1 MKKILLPLLLLVALG
16 AGYVYYTSLQKPTDV
31 PVANLPVTG
40 DVMTG
45 DLQITSGSVSGDF
58 ETASGSYIVWKATK
72 PTWYH
77 TGKVFLTEGN
87 VSIVSG
93 VITSGSFNLDM
104 TSITLD
110 DIDNAKLLGDIK
122 NAIFSVS
129 TYPTSQFV
137 ITTVS
142 SSATGY
148 TVQGNLT
155 IAGQTH
161 PIAFPATLTTRDD
174 ETRLQA
180 AFAIDRLVRWLNAF
194 QGVANDYIEYTV
206 DLIFSP
212 VVSLPTDVL
221 TGTASTWSMST
232 GIAN

>member
-1 MKKILLPLLLLVALG
+1 M
-16 AGYVYYTSLQKPTDV
+16 
-31 PVANLPVTG
+31 
-40 DVMTG
+40 
-45 DLQITSGSVSGDF
+45 
-58 ETASGSYIVWKATK
+58 
-72 PTWYH
+72 
-77 TGKVFLTEGN
+77 TEGN

-110 DIDNAKLLGDIK
+110 DIDNAKLLGEIK
-122 NAIFSVS
+122 NDIFSVS

-142 SSATGY
+142 ASATGY

-180 AFAIDRLVRWLNAF
+180 AFAIDRLVR
-194 QGVANDYIEYTV
+194 
-206 DLIFSP
+206 
-212 VVSLPTDVL
+212 
-221 TGTASTWSMST
+221 
-232 GIAN
+232 